1 MVYVGRSCAAANLPP
16 LSAAPYQR
24 PSRAVLRAAVP
35 EAADEQLACV
45 ASRLA
50 ASSSTQQ
57 QRQLRLVFFGSSVT
71 AGIRCTHKK
80 ERSVNFPQQLAQL
93 LEHRYPHANVSIDV
107 YGYPGASPSFM
118 RACHSTLMRTDAAD
132 LYVLEMTD
140 NLSDGYEGVGNSIE
154 GLMGAIR
161 QRAPAAA
168 LVLLAPLPQ
177 RCVRSLKRMKPFQ
190 HVPLDDDSTRMLLR
204 RDCFSNRSVAAS
216 FEDVGRAHNVTTVS
230 ARFLV
235 HEQLWRNPAN
245 AQRIIGRLHYD
256 AVHPSGGGHWQ
267 LAVALEFAI
276 RRLQPKVGQAAAD
289 VEAFCTPALAGA
301 LEAANLFAPRTAVPS
316 GSMVCALGDDLKRH
330 VLRSS
335 GWRYAV
341 EYNSQGLAKP
351 GFVADAPGATLDLCH
366 RPELGHAAS
375 GDREQRMVQVAWSLG
390 YLMSYEH
397 MGKMR
402 GECLKT
408 EGSCSCGARV
418 FNGHWRLPISQPHI
432 SRLKLQI
439 RYARKRGEWIPA
451 HAVHQGADDARA
463 ACPCVIRLTNLNATD
478 SGEHKMKLTSLM
490 SGFYTGTIVGDA
502 VAYGARYGIF

>member
-1 MVYVGRSCAAANLPP
+1 MCCLEVGR
-16 LSAAPYQR
+16 
-24 PSRAVLRAAVP
+24 VLFQCGDSN
-35 EAADEQLACV
+35 E
-45 ASRLA
+45 
-50 ASSSTQQ
+50 
-57 QRQLRLVFFGSSVT
+57 QLRLGILGSSVT
-71 AGIRCTHKK
+71 AGIRCTHK
-80 ERSVNFPQQLAQL
+80 RSAALIFRSSSRSFSSTDIRTPTS
-93 LEHRYPHANVSIDV
+93 RDV

-289 VEAFCTPALAGA
+289 VEAFARQHSRARSRLPTSSLRAPPCPPARRSARSA
-301 LEAANLFAPRTAVPS
+301 TTSNAN
-316 GSMVCALGDDLKRH
+316 

-402 GECLKT
+402 GECLKS
-408 EGSCSCGARV
+408 EGSRSCGARV

-439 RYARKRGEWIPA
+439 RYARSAGSGSSRTLCIRAPTTRRPR
-451 HAVHQGADDARA
+451 ARA
-463 ACPCVIRLTNLNATD
+463 
-478 SGEHKMKLTSLM
+478 SL
-490 SGFYTGTIVGDA
+490 G
-502 VAYGARYGIF
+502 

>member
-1 MVYVGRSCAAANLPP
+1 MVSNGCTTTHLKPNATADFASGNKMGSESGGSGAAMTVFCFAQEAGSIGRAVVGLTVASAVAFGDDAREGTRTAQRRPEHFRKRGARHERATQMVYVGRSCAAANLPP

-256 AVHPSGGGHWQ
+256 AVHPSGGGH
-267 LAVALEFAI
+267 
-276 RRLQPKVGQAAAD
+276 
-289 VEAFCTPALAGA
+289 
-301 LEAANLFAPRTAVPS
+301 
-316 GSMVCALGDDLKRH
+316 
-330 VLRSS
+330 
-335 GWRYAV
+335 
-341 EYNSQGLAKP
+341 
-351 GFVADAPGATLDLCH
+351 
-366 RPELGHAAS
+366 
-375 GDREQRMVQVAWSLG
+375 
-390 YLMSYEH
+390 
-397 MGKMR
+397 
-402 GECLKT
+402 
-408 EGSCSCGARV
+408 
-418 FNGHWRLPISQPHI
+418 
-432 SRLKLQI
+432 
-439 RYARKRGEWIPA
+439 
-451 HAVHQGADDARA
+451 
-463 ACPCVIRLTNLNATD
+463 
-478 SGEHKMKLTSLM
+478 
-490 SGFYTGTIVGDA
+490 
-502 VAYGARYGIF
+502 